1 MSALLFLF
9 FSLPLLHCL
18 ILPEQHSFAL
28 IRVLY
33 RNLLIISASPWALAA
48 LLVYDFTNFILN
60 EVTKRPA
67 ILHLPTHVKL
77 LFGDYSNIILQF
89 KS

>member
-1 MSALLFLF
+1 MHFILFLF
-9 FSLPLLHCL
+9 YSLPFLHYL

-28 IRVLY
+28 IQVLY

-48 LLVYDFTNFILN
+48 LSVYNFTNFILD

-67 ILHLPTHVKL
+67 ILHLPMHIKL
-77 LFGDYSNIILQF
+77 LFGDYNNIILQF